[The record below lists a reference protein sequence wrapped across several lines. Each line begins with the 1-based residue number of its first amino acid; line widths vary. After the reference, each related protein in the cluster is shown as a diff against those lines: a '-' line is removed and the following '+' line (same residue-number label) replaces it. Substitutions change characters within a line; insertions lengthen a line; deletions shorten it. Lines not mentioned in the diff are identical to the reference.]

1 VDSENLDR
9 RGTRGQQKP
18 GKYNFTERDLTRVL
32 VTMWTQDD
40 ISFIPELYRVQ
51 FTFINIYCWTGARI
65 AAFLTGGGL
74 KWKVSPLVSVTTN
87 SVH

>member
-1 VDSENLDR
+1 
-9 RGTRGQQKP
+9 
-18 GKYNFTERDLTRVL
+18 
-32 VTMWTQDD
+32 MWTQDD

-51 FTFINIYCWTGARI
+51 FTFIINIYCWTGAQI
-65 AAFLTGGGL
+65 AAFLLVGL